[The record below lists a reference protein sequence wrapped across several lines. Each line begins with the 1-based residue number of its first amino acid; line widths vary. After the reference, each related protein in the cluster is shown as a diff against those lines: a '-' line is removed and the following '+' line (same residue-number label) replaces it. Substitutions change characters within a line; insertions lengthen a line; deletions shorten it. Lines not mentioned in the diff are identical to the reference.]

1 MDHYGG
7 EIMPEKRKKNLNTTP
22 LQINKQ
28 HRKTSRD
35 FHFRSDGI
43 KIVGKETDMQ
53 ECKECRRILPTTAF
67 TTKSFRED
75 GAYTLQKAC
84 RECKTTLYKE
94 QRESRKNASPKPER
108 CERCHKKVEK
118 LQIDH
123 LHGTFTFRG
132 WLCRECNTG
141 IGSLGDNLEGV
152 LQAAVYLEND
162 KNKIIE
168 ILDKVYN
175 EVFARTA

>member
-1 MDHYGG
+1 
-7 EIMPEKRKKNLNTTP
+7 MPEKRKKNLNTTA
-22 LQINKQ
+22 LQINRQ

-43 KIVGKETDMQ
+43 KITGKETDMR

-75 GAYTLQKAC
+75 GAYNLQKAC

-118 LQIDH
+118 LQVDH

-132 WLCRECNTG
+132 WLCRDCNTG

-168 ILDKVYN
+168 TLDKVYN

>member
-1 MDHYGG
+1 MDHYGW
-7 EIMPEKRKKNLNTTP
+7 EIMPEKRKKNLNTMA
-22 LQINKQ
+22 LQINRQ

-43 KIVGKETDMQ
+43 KIAGKETDMR
-53 ECKECRRILPTTAF
+53 ECRECHRILPTTAF

-75 GAYTLQKAC
+75 GAYNLQKAC

-108 CERCHKKVEK
+108 CECCHKKVKK
-118 LQIDH
+118 LQVDH

-132 WLCRECNTG
+132 WLCRDCNTG

-168 ILDKVYN
+168 TLDKVYN
-175 EVFARTA
+175 EMFARTA